1 VFLKSTS
8 KTVKGKT
15 YSNHLLV
22 ESVHTPNGPRHR
34 VICSLGSL
42 APAPAEDWLALAHKL
57 QDALSGQATLLP
69 DAEVQPL
76 IVRAQRNPSRSRP
89 RQTVDSG
96 EVVPVLTG
104 QITIEDARTAGAVH
118 VGHQIWHRLG
128 LDAILKKIGLD
139 DKPRLLTEVMTL
151 NRLICPASEHAMPD
165 WIRRTAIS
173 DILQTDFD
181 FSSLNDENL
190 YRNLDKLH
198 PWRVEI
204 EKDLADKE
212 RTLFRLDES
221 IYFYDLTSTYFEGN
235 CERNPKARRGYS
247 RDGRPDCKQVVIGL
261 VLDGDGFPKA
271 HEVFDG
277 NRVDTTT
284 VDDMLAALEKRMGSK
299 PGATVV
305 VDRGMSSK
313 KNLKQIAAR
322 GYFWLVA
329 AQHGQRSDH
338 LEEYVSGAGWETIE
352 RIPTLTNPA
361 QKKSRVQVK
370 RSAVNGEVHVL
381 CLSDDRIRK
390 DRAIRETHEKRLLA
404 DLEKLRIRIQ
414 KKRLKGEV
422 AVGQAIG
429 RLRQRH
435 SRVARF
441 YQIDYDHPGQRLNWT
456 ELVERKQQAEQLD
469 GAYMLKT
476 NRQDLSDEEIWR
488 TYTLLTRVES
498 AFRAIKSPLQE
509 RPVFHQMI
517 RQIERRVETHIFLC
531 VLAYHLLVSIE
542 HTLRK
547 QNIHTSWESLR
558 DILSTHQIVTVR
570 LPTVSG
576 RILSIRKPTTP
587 EPLHKT
593 IYQALGIPETAAKTV
608 KAWEAQ
614 M

>member
-128 LDAILKKIGLD
+128 LDAILEKIGLD
-139 DKPRLLTEVMTL
+139 DKSRLLTEVMTL

-509 RPVFHQMI
+509 RPVFHQ
-517 RQIERRVETHIFLC
+517 IERRVETHIFLC

>member
-1 VFLKSTS
+1 MFLKSTS

-22 ESVHTPNGPRHR
+22 ESIHTPNGPRHR

-42 APAPAEDWLALAHKL
+42 APAPPEDWLALAHKL

-69 DAEVQPL
+69 DAEVQPSAL
-76 IVRAQRNPSRSRP
+76 IEKVRRIPSRSRP
-89 RQTVDSG
+89 RQSVDSD
-96 EVVPVLTG
+96 EVVPILAD
-104 QITIEDARTAGAVH
+104 QITMEDARTAGAVH
-118 VGHQIWHRLG
+118 VGHQMWQRLG
-128 LDAILKKIGLD
+128 LDAILEKIGLD
-139 DKPRLLTEVMTL
+139 DKSRLLTEVMTL
-151 NRLICPASEHAMPD
+151 NRLICPSSEHAMPD
-165 WIRRTAIS
+165 WVRRTAIS
-173 DILQTDFD
+173 DILQTDF
-181 FSSLNDENL
+181 SLLNDESL

-212 RTLFRLDES
+212 RTLFHLDES

-284 VDDMLAALEKRMGSK
+284 VADMLAALEKRMGCK

-313 KNLKQIAAR
+313 KNLKQIAER

-329 AQHGQRSDH
+329 AQHGERSDH
-338 LEEYVSGAGWETIE
+338 QEEFVSGAGWESIE
-352 RIPTLTNPA
+352 RTPTRTNPA
-361 QKKSRVQVK
+361 QKKSRIQVK
-370 RSAVNGEVHVL
+370 RSAINGEVHVL
-381 CLSDDRIRK
+381 CLSDDRIQK
-390 DRAIRETHEKRLLA
+390 DRAIREAHEKRLLA
-404 DLEKLRIRIQ
+404 DLEKLRKRIQ
-414 KKRLKGEV
+414 KKRLKEEIS
-422 AVGQAIG
+422 VGQAIG

-441 YQIDYDHPGQRLNWT
+441 YQIDYNHPGQQLSWT
-456 ELVERKQQAEQLD
+456 ELVERKQQARQLD

-498 AFRAIKSPLQE
+498 AFRAIKSPLEE
-509 RPVFHQMI
+509 RPVFH
-517 RQIERRVETHIFLC
+517 QIERRVETHIFLC

-547 QNIHTSWESLR
+547 QNIHISWESLR
-558 DILSTHQIVTVR
+558 EILSTHQIVTVR
-570 LPTVSG
+570 LPTASG

-587 EPLHKT
+587 EQLHKT
-593 IYQALGIPETAAKTV
+593 IYHALGIPETAAKTV
-608 KAWEAQ
+608 KTWEPP

>member
-8 KTVKGKT
+8 KTVRGKT

-22 ESVHTPNGPRHR
+22 ESIHTPNGPRHR

-42 APAPAEDWLALAHKL
+42 APAPPEDWLALAHKL

-69 DAEVQPL
+69 DAQVQPL
-76 IVRAQRNPSRSRP
+76 IEKVRRQPSRSRP
-89 RQTVDSG
+89 RQTGDSD
-96 EVVPVLTG
+96 EVVPVLAD

-118 VGHQIWHRLG
+118 VGHQMWQRLG
-128 LDAILKKIGLD
+128 LDAILEKIGLD
-139 DKPRLLTEVMTL
+139 DKSRLLTEVMTL

-165 WIRRTAIS
+165 WVRRTAIS
-173 DILQTDFD
+173 DILQTDF
-181 FSSLNDENL
+181 SLLNDENL

-284 VDDMLAALEKRMGSK
+284 VDDMLVALEKRIGSK

-329 AQHGQRSDH
+329 AQHGERTDH
-338 LEEYVSGAGWETIE
+338 LEEFVSGAGWEGIE
-352 RIPTLTNPA
+352 RTPALTNPA
-361 QKKSRVQVK
+361 QKKSRIQVK
-370 RSAVNGEVHVL
+370 RSTVNGEVHVL
-381 CLSDDRIRK
+381 CLSDDRIQK
-390 DRAIRETHEKRLLA
+390 DRAIREEHEKRLLA
-404 DLEKLRIRIQ
+404 DLEKLRKRIQ
-414 KKRLKGEV
+414 KKRLKEEI

-441 YQIDYDHPGQRLNWT
+441 YQIDYNHPGQQLSWT
-456 ELVERKQQAEQLD
+456 ELVERKQQARQLD

-498 AFRAIKSPLQE
+498 AFRAIKSPLEE
-509 RPVFHQMI
+509 RPVFH
-517 RQIERRVETHIFLC
+517 QIERRVETHIFLC

-558 DILSTHQIVTVR
+558 EILSTHQIVTVR
-570 LPTVSG
+570 LPTASG
-576 RILSIRKPTTP
+576 LILSIRKPTTP
-587 EPLHKT
+587 EPIHKT
-593 IYQALGIPETAAKTV
+593 IYQALGIPETAAKAV
-608 KAWEAQ
+608 KTWEAQ
-614 M
+614 CSH